1 MSPVNGA
8 ERGEATTS
16 WASRAART
24 RQPTSASRARTAP
37 GGSSCTRPA
46 SPRGSAHPGPPR
58 PRQPA
63 AAPPPPPPGPTL
75 AEPARPGPNEFT
87 EIAAV
92 KPIYFDFDQYD
103 IRSDDAKTLA
113 ANAEWLKTNP
123 ATPVLIEGHCDE
135 RGTTEYN
142 IALGERRARAARNYL
157 ISSGIA
163 AERISIVSF
172 GAERGVCTES
182 TEGCWS
188 KNRRAIFRVGPR

>member
-1 MSPVNGA
+1 VS
-8 ERGEATTS
+8 ET
-16 WASRAART
+16 
-24 RQPTSASRARTAP
+24 
-37 GGSSCTRPA
+37 
-46 SPRGSAHPGPPR
+46 
-58 PRQPA
+58 
-63 AAPPPPPPGPTL
+63 
-75 AEPARPGPNEFT
+75 ARPGPNEFT
-87 EIAAV
+87 ENAAV

-113 ANAEWLKTNP
+113 TNAEWLKTNP

>member
-1 MSPVNGA
+1 MS
-8 ERGEATTS
+8 EA
-16 WASRAART
+16 
-24 RQPTSASRARTAP
+24 
-37 GGSSCTRPA
+37 
-46 SPRGSAHPGPPR
+46 
-58 PRQPA
+58 
-63 AAPPPPPPGPTL
+63 
-75 AEPARPGPNEFT
+75 ARPGPNEFT
-87 EIAAV
+87 ENAAV

-182 TEGCWS
+182 TEECWS

>member
-1 MSPVNGA
+1 MS
-8 ERGEATTS
+8 
-16 WASRAART
+16 AA
-24 RQPTSASRARTAP
+24 
-37 GGSSCTRPA
+37 
-46 SPRGSAHPGPPR
+46 
-58 PRQPA
+58 
-63 AAPPPPPPGPTL
+63 
-75 AEPARPGPNEFT
+75 ARPGPNEFT
-87 EIAAV
+87 ENAAV

>member
-1 MSPVNGA
+1 M
-8 ERGEATTS
+8 ERHVAGL
-16 WASRAART
+16 RR
-24 RQPTSASRARTAP
+24 
-37 GGSSCTRPA
+37 
-46 SPRGSAHPGPPR
+46 HGPPAR
-58 PRQPA
+58 RGAPPA
-63 AAPPPPPPGPTL
+63 APAPRAPPNPPPPPRAPARGP
-75 AEPARPGPNEFT
+75 ADSEPSSTPQPIAAASPPPSEPTVSAAARPGPNEFT
-87 EIAAV
+87 ENAAV

-172 GAERGVCTES
+172 GAERGLCTES